1 MEAAVKEQVRKIVSD
16 AIKLNDN
23 VEYLYSVEAF
33 TDLYG
38 EELSKISDLASGLQ
52 NTLMPLLGYIEADN
66 IHEQLKN
73 SGELKEY
80 GKTPH

>member
-38 EELSKISDLASGLQ
+38 EELRKISDLASGLQ

-66 IHEQLKN
+66 IHEQLKK

-80 GKTPH
+80 WKTPQ

>member
-33 TDLYG
+33 TDLYS

-80 GKTPH
+80 WKNPA

>member
-23 VEYLYSVEAF
+23 VEYLYSGEAF
-33 TDLYG
+33 TDLYS

-80 GKTPH
+80 WKNPA

>member
-1 MEAAVKEQVRKIVSD
+1 MEAAVKEQVRKIVSN

-33 TDLYG
+33 TDLYS
-38 EELSKISDLASGLQ
+38 EELSKISDLASGLK

-80 GKTPH
+80 WKNPA

>member
-23 VEYLYSVEAF
+23 VEYLYSVEAL
-33 TDLYG
+33 TDLYS

-80 GKTPH
+80 WKNPA

>member
-73 SGELKEY
+73 SGELKEHW
-80 GKTPH
+80 KTPH

>member
-33 TDLYG
+33 TDLYS

-52 NTLMPLLGYIEADN
+52 NTLMPLLGYSEADN

-80 GKTPH
+80 WKNPA